1 MLPVKNRLS
10 QTNKEVTTLIKEA
23 IGTAETVEEALEA
36 AKTELFAQLGE
47 DIDFDID
54 VISQPKKKVLGLFGG
69 SPAQVRVFTEIPD
82 PAPKKQNNNKKNNK
96 NDAHKNEKAKAEK
109 AKAEKQKSDKKEK
122 AADVTPLPERAD
134 AVDVSTLPADSQAVK
149 AVNYI
154 TTVLSGLGCTD
165 INVKVA
171 PFDGGAT
178 VILAGEGLGVVIGHR
193 GETLDALQYLA
204 SLAANNGNGYF
215 KVSIDI
221 GNYRER
227 REKTLISLAHRM
239 AGQVLRTGRNRSLE
253 PMNPYERRII
263 HTAIQGIDGVSS
275 HSVGEGDRRHI
286 VITSDNPVSRAP
298 KKASAPAENREPK
311 KDSAALPLYGKIK

>member
-1 MLPVKNRLS
+1 M
-10 QTNKEVTTLIKEA
+10 IKEA

-36 AKTELFAQLGE
+36 AKAELFAELGE
-47 DIDFDID
+47 DIEFDID

-69 SPAQVRVFTEIPD
+69 SLAQVRVSTALPD
-82 PAPKKQNNNKKNNK
+82 PAPKKQNKKQNKKNDGVK
-96 NDAHKNEKAKAEK
+96 TDKPKAEK
-109 AKAEKQKSDKKEK
+109 PKAEKKEK
-122 AADVTPLPERAD
+122 IAPVQRAD
-134 AVDVSTLPADSQAVK
+134 TVDVSELPADSQAVK

-154 TTVLSGLGCTD
+154 KNILEGLGCTD
-165 INVKVA
+165 ITVKVA

-204 SLAANNGNGYF
+204 SLAANNGSGYF
-215 KVSIDI
+215 KISIDI

-239 AGQVLRTGRNRSLE
+239 SNQVLRTGRNRSLE

-263 HTAIQGIDGVSS
+263 HTAVQEIDGVSS

-286 VITSDNPVSRAP
+286 VITSDNPVARAP
-298 KKASAPAENREPK
+298 KKAAAQAENREPK
-311 KDSAALPLYGKIK
+311 KDSEALPLYGKIK

>member
-1 MLPVKNRLS
+1 M
-10 QTNKEVTTLIKEA
+10 IKEA
-23 IGTAETVEEALEA
+23 IGIAETIED
-36 AKTELFAQLGE
+36 AKEDAIAQLNAGL
-47 DIDFDID
+47 DDD
-54 VISQPKKKVLGLFGG
+54 VQFEIVDMPKKKVLGFFGG
-69 SPAQVRVFTEIPD
+69 NPAKVRAFIELPD
-82 PAPKKQNNNKKNNK
+82 PAPKKQNKKNKRNDTPKAKENK
-96 NDAHKNEKAKAEK
+96 VEKVKAEK
-109 AKAEKQKSDKKEK
+109 AVPATDR
-122 AADVTPLPERAD
+122 VD
-134 AVDVSTLPADSQAVK
+134 AIDASELPADSQALK

-154 TTVLSGLGCTD
+154 KTLLDGLGCTD
-165 INVKVA
+165 ITVKVV

-215 KVSIDI
+215 KISIDI

-239 AGQVLRTGRNRSLE
+239 ANQALRTGRNRSLE

-263 HTAIQGIDGVSS
+263 HTAIQEIDGVSS

-286 VITSDNPVSRAP
+286 VITCDNPVARAP
-298 KKASAPAENREPK
+298 KKANAQTENKEPK
-311 KDSAALPLYGKIK
+311 KDSEALPLYGKIK

>member
-1 MLPVKNRLS
+1 M
-10 QTNKEVTTLIKEA
+10 IKEA

-36 AKTELFAQLGE
+36 AKAELFALCGE
-47 DIDFDID
+47 DIEFDID
-54 VISQPKKKVLGLFGG
+54 VIAQPKKKVLGLFGG
-69 SPAQVRVFTEIPD
+69 SPAQVRVITELPD
-82 PAPKKQNNNKKNNK
+82 PATKKQHKKNK
-96 NDAHKNEKAKAEK
+96 PADKVKAAKAEK
-109 AKAEKQKSDKKEK
+109 PKKNVVAE
-122 AADVTPLPERAD
+122 VERAD
-134 AVDVSTLPADSQAVK
+134 AIDASELPADSQALK

-154 TTVLSGLGCTD
+154 KTVLQGLGCTD
-165 INVKVA
+165 ISVKVV

-193 GETLDALQYLA
+193 GESLDALQYLA

-215 KVSIDI
+215 KVAIDI

-227 REKTLISLAHRM
+227 REKTLISLANRT
-239 AGQVLRTGRNRSLE
+239 ANQVLRSGRNRSLE

-263 HTAIQGIDGVSS
+263 HTAIQEIEGVSS

-286 VITSDNPVSRAP
+286 VITSDNPVARAP
-298 KKASAPAENREPK
+298 KKAAAPAESREPK

>member
-1 MLPVKNRLS
+1 M
-10 QTNKEVTTLIKEA
+10 IKEA

-36 AKTELFAQLGE
+36 AKAELFAELGE

-54 VISQPKKKVLGLFGG
+54 VISQPKKKVLGIFGG
-69 SPAQVRVFTEIPD
+69 SPAQVRVYTEIPD
-82 PAPKKQNNNKKNNK
+82 PAPKKQGKKGKK
-96 NDAHKNEKAKAEK
+96 NDAPKPERAKPEKAKPEK
-109 AKAEKQKSDKKEK
+109 AKPEKAKPEK
-122 AADVTPLPERAD
+122 AAEPAAERAD
-134 AVDVSTLPADSQAVK
+134 AIDASELPADSQALK

-154 TTVLSGLGCTD
+154 KTVLEGLGCTD
-165 INVKVA
+165 ISVKVA

-204 SLAANNGNGYF
+204 SLAANNGSGYF
-215 KVSIDI
+215 KISIDI

-227 REKTLISLAHRM
+227 REKTLVSLAHRM
-239 AGQVLRTGRNRSLE
+239 ANQVLRTGRNRSLE

-263 HTAIQGIDGVSS
+263 HTAIQEIDGVSS

-286 VITSDNPVSRAP
+286 VITCDNPVARAP
-298 KKASAPAENREPK
+298 KKAAAQPTENREPK

>member
-1 MLPVKNRLS
+1 M
-10 QTNKEVTTLIKEA
+10 IKEA

-36 AKTELFAQLGE
+36 AKAELFALCGE
-47 DIDFDID
+47 DIEFDID
-54 VISQPKKKVLGLFGG
+54 VIAQPKKKVLGLFGG
-69 SPAQVRVFTEIPD
+69 SPAQVRVFTELPD
-82 PAPKKQNNNKKNNK
+82 PAPKKQNKKNK
-96 NDAHKNEKAKAEK
+96 PADKVKAAKAEK
-109 AKAEKQKSDKKEK
+109 PKAEKPKKNVVAE
-122 AADVTPLPERAD
+122 VERAD
-134 AVDVSTLPADSQAVK
+134 AIDASELPADSQALK

-154 TTVLSGLGCTD
+154 KTVLQGLGCTD
-165 INVKVA
+165 ISVKVV

-215 KVSIDI
+215 KVAIDI

-227 REKTLISLAHRM
+227 REKTLISLANRM
-239 AGQVLRTGRNRSLE
+239 ANQVLRSGRNRSLE

-263 HTAIQGIDGVSS
+263 HTAIQEIEGVSS

-286 VITSDNPVSRAP
+286 VITSDNPVARAP
-298 KKASAPAENREPK
+298 KKAAAPAESREPK